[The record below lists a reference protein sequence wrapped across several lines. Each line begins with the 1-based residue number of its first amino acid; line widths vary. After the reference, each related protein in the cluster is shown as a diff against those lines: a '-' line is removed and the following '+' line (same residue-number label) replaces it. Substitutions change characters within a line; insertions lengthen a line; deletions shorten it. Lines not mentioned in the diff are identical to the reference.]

1 MSHQQRPASSKARNG
16 SEDDRP
22 RTNAR
27 NAQFSTPGERDA
39 YQQRNK
45 SKEPTEYSL
54 EQGRDPVGEFDQR
67 DSRRKGEL
75 NHAIFL
81 KLQDVARSNIEI
93 GNYEEGLANYDKCIE
108 HLLKTLSE
116 GPNSVMFKDFLVNAV
131 KYLNEVGLRLLQ
143 EEKIKESLLILE
155 RCRKMT
161 HPNSFGSYPTL
172 RSLTYNHLGCC
183 YRRIGKLDKALYYLE
198 KAWEFI
204 QGIENVD
211 TAGIT
216 HINLCAVLSQF
227 GEYTILPFS
236 FS

>member
-1 MSHQQRPASSKARNG
+1 MSHIRSGPAKIRNG
-16 SEDDRP
+16 SEDDNRP
-22 RTNAR
+22 RTGTR
-27 NAQFSTPGERDA
+27 KLPQGTPGDHDA
-39 YQQRNK
+39 YQRRKPSQ
-45 SKEPTEYSL
+45 EPSRDQYL
-54 EQGRDPVGEFDQR
+54 ENSRDAADETGEG

-75 NHAIFL
+75 NHAIFV
-81 KLQDVARSNIEI
+81 KLQDIARYNVEI
-93 GNYEEGLANYDKCIE
+93 GNYDEGLANYDKCIE
-108 HLLKTLSE
+108 HLLRTLAE
-116 GPNSVMFKDFLVNAV
+116 GPSSAMFKDFLIKTV
-131 KYLNEVGLRLLQ
+131 KFLNEIGLKLLQ
-143 EEKIKESLLILE
+143 EDKIKESLLLLE

-161 HPNSFGSYPTL
+161 HPNSFGPYPTL

-227 GEYTILPFS
+227 GE
-236 FS
+236 